1 MKRKSI
7 ILAVVLIAVLAF
19 MAACGGSEDPADTET
34 ASSNAEENTGTE
46 SQSGVDWEV
55 GEGTA
60 VTWTDSIGS
69 EWVQLVVPV
78 TNTGSENLYLGSG
91 TFDLEDESGALVK
104 TLDMVSAYP
113 EVLKPGET
121 ACYYEET
128 GIDGDAEKNLIVVP
142 HVDVEEA
149 TVDCIRL
156 DVSETSIV
164 NEEYTG
170 GVRVKGRVENTTDA
184 DQELVYVSAI
194 LYDADN
200 KVIGSV
206 FTILNNTLPVG
217 ERIGFEAGSLSA
229 PDSLNTDAVDHYE
242 VFAYPSQMQF

>member
-7 ILAVVLIAVLAF
+7 ILAVVVIAALALLT
-19 MAACGGSEDPADTET
+19 ACGGSAEPAGTET
-34 ASSNAEENTGTE
+34 GGGNSEETTSTETE
-46 SQSGVDWEV
+46 SSVDWEV

-78 TNTGSENLYLGSG
+78 TNTGSENLYLGTG

-104 TLDMVSAYP
+104 TLDMVSVYP
-113 EVLKPGET
+113 EVIKPGET

-128 GIDGDAEKNLIVVP
+128 NIDADQDQKLTVVP
-142 HVDVEEA
+142 HIDAEEA
-149 TVDCIRL
+149 KVDCIRL

-164 NEEYTG
+164 DEEYIG
-170 GVRVKGRVENTTDA
+170 GVKVKGRVENTTDT
-184 DQELVYVSAI
+184 DQDLVYVAAV

-200 KVIGSV
+200 NVIGSV
-206 FTILNNTLPVG
+206 FSILDNTLAVG
-217 ERIGFEAGSLSA
+217 EKIGFEAGSLSA